1 MRTYVYT
8 TKDDIQ
14 PSQAAF
20 VTHTF
25 SEVMRGIS
33 RIARNT
39 RSVQSEERKHTLQ
52 TYNSKQPDS
61 VSSAVGDMFLDRESC

>member
-8 TKDDIQ
+8 TKDVIQ
-14 PSQAAF
+14 LSQAAF
-20 VTHTF
+20 NTYMF
-25 SEVMRGIS
+25 PEVMRGTS
-33 RIARNT
+33 RIAT
-39 RSVQSEERKHTLQ
+39 RSVQSKERKHALQ